1 MVHRVPQKGHLLPVT
16 SWEAP
21 RQQQEHPG
29 ISHAGVC
36 FSAIN
41 LQGQEVAQGSS
52 GQLSASQ
59 VCAGY
64 LGHSSTKQTQQ
75 HLSKP
80 DTCQG
85 AAFRAT
91 TFGYGFICRQN
102 CRKGTSRRC
111 SAPSVLA

>member
-1 MVHRVPQKGHLLPVT
+1 MGHLLPVT

-36 FSAIN
+36 FSAIS

-59 VCAGY
+59 VP
-64 LGHSSTKQTQQ
+64 STVA
-75 HLSKP
+75 P
-80 DTCQG
+80 
-85 AAFRAT
+85 
-91 TFGYGFICRQN
+91 
-102 CRKGTSRRC
+102 SRRSNT
-111 SAPSVLA
+111 SASLTPVRVLPSEQPLLDMALSADRTAGKVQAGDALPHQC